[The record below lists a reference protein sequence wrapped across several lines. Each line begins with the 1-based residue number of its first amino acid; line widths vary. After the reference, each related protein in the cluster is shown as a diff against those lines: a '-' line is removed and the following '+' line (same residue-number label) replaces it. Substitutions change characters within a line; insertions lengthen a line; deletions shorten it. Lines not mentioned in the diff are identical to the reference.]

1 MTVSEQ
7 IIEVLDH
14 LGQQLGIAIDWSS
27 QNVLPYLQDLFSRYV
42 SYEITRRWIWIGVL
56 TLGIAALIV
65 VVIRLVATG
74 DSDWYCLAAC
84 AGLVALILFFIFV
97 AQVANIVELHIIPE
111 KVVFESLQKYLSK

>member
-1 MTVSEQ
+1 MPVSEQ

-27 QNVLPYLQDLFSRYV
+27 QNVLPYLQDLFFRYV

-56 TLGIAALIV
+56 ALGMVALIV

-74 DSDWYCLAAC
+74 DDDYYCMAAC
-84 AGLVALILFFIFV
+84 AGLAALILFFIIV
-97 AQVANIVELHIIPE
+97 AQVGNIVELHIIPE
-111 KVVFESLQKYLSK
+111 KPVFESLQRYLSK